1 MGEVGQLRT
10 GEGQLTLGTCRLL
23 PSRES
28 DVVQP
33 ANFIRDQAAI
43 AFTHTRDSDDA
54 QLRNFTTVY
63 RDLQTMEITF
73 LGTAVVSH
81 DMACLLGKYPAH
93 RELTMR

>member
-10 GEGQLTLGTCRLL
+10 GEGQLTSGTCRLL

-33 ANFIRDQAAI
+33 ANFIHDQAAI
-43 AFTHTRDSDDA
+43 AFTHTRDSDDV
-54 QLRNFTTVY
+54 QSRNFTTAH
-63 RDLQTMEITF
+63 RDLQTTEITF
-73 LGTAVVSH
+73 HGAAVRSH
-81 DMACLLGKYPAH
+81 GMACLLGKYPAH